1 MQILFAEHHPLDF
14 ILQRGIIPALR
25 QNINHQVAGLGK
37 LSPNSVMVGFKQ
49 DWKEDPVNIMCLLFH
64 IGETTKI
71 CRKIKEKMKIFKI
84 EVKTTKMYRRIKEKM
99 KVLKIEGKTT
109 KM

>member
-1 MQILFAEHHPLDF
+1 MATL
-14 ILQRGIIPALR
+14 GCR
-25 QNINHQVAGLGK
+25 QVSAYI
-37 LSPNSVMVGFKQ
+37 S
-49 DWKEDPVNIMCLLFH
+49 MCLLFH

-84 EVKTTKMYRRIKEKM
+84 EGKTTKMYRRIKEKM

-109 KM
+109 KMCRKIKEKV

>member
-1 MQILFAEHHPLDF
+1 MLQIRVRVVQF
-14 ILQRGIIPALR
+14 IC
-25 QNINHQVAGLGK
+25 K
-37 LSPNSVMVGFKQ
+37 
-49 DWKEDPVNIMCLLFH
+49 MCLLFH

-84 EVKTTKMYRRIKEKM
+84 EGKTTKMYRRIKEKM

-109 KM
+109 KMYRRIKGKV